1 MHTEN
6 YYEELSSDMVE
17 TFLDVGQVA
26 QMLGLSSATIRKW
39 VLTGFIPCKKI
50 GRAVRFSASEIQDWT
65 NGKSKGPARPQKQEG
80 GGE

>member
-1 MHTEN
+1 MTGI
-6 YYEELSSDMVE
+6 E

-50 GRAVRFSASEIQDWT
+50 GRAVRFSASEIQGWAES
-65 NGKSKGPARPQKQEG
+65 KSKAQPQKQEG
-80 GGE
+80 AANGN

>member
-1 MHTEN
+1 MTEI
-6 YYEELSSDMVE
+6 E

-50 GRAVRFSASEIQDWT
+50 GRAVRFSASEIQCWAK
-65 NGKSKGPARPQKQEG
+65 GKSKGQAQPQKQEG
-80 GGE
+80 AANGN